1 MSVAL
6 VAKIKRAIGRTSA
19 LDEDEQAR
27 AAIAAYEFWLME
39 QGLVVVPMEPD
50 QRQQLAGLAASIRQY
65 KELHVTPRQER
76 LASPKAATPSN
87 GDIHVSLADHIRGG
101 AEIAIIYRAMMAAR
115 PLPKR
120 TLEESKTQDP
130 LMIEYFQDERAS
142 PQLAEAH

>member
-1 MSVAL
+1 MSEAL
-6 VAKIKRAIGRTSA
+6 VAKIRRAIGRTSA

-65 KELHVTPRQER
+65 KELQVTPRHDR
-76 LASPKAATPSN
+76 APAPAPTSSN
-87 GDIHVSLADHIRGG
+87 GHIHVSLADHIRGG
-101 AEIAIIYRAMMAAR
+101 AEIAIIYRAMIASR

-120 TLEESKTQDP
+120 TLDESKPKDP
-130 LMIEYFQDERAS
+130 MMIEYFRDERTE
-142 PQLAEAH
+142 PQMAEAH